1 MKIEKE
7 VDLSIEEVN
16 AIQALNA
23 KSVTIKNLIKDYQD
37 DKKMFSSLLE
47 ELTKNQILYDTWFD
61 DMGKK
66 NKIFTTPE
74 NSWNVD
80 FNNKKLQLLK

>member
-1 MKIEKE
+1 MKVEKE
-7 VDLSIEEVN
+7 VDISVEEIN
-16 AIQALNA
+16 TIQTLNA
-23 KSVTIKNLIKDYQD
+23 KSVTIKGLIKDYTD

-47 ELTKNQILYDTWFD
+47 ELTQNQILYDSWFD

-66 NKIFTTPE
+66 YKIFTTPE

-80 FNNKKLQLLK
+80 FNAKKLQLLK